1 MRFQTQLIPATL
13 IRRYNRFLS
22 DMRLENGEVVRA
34 HCPNP
39 GAMTGLKDEGA
50 ICWLEPND
58 ETKKK
63 LKYGWRL
70 VEVEGQCVNID
81 TSLPNRIIQKALEAR
96 LIDEL
101 LPYDAVLPEQKYSEN
116 SRIDFLLRGSAGD
129 TYVEVKSVTMKR
141 GRRAVFPDSV
151 TTRGAKHLADLEQM
165 VKSGHRA
172 VMLYLVSRMDCDE
185 FGLAG
190 DIDPKYARA
199 FDAAREA
206 GVEVFCFDTRISPT
220 DIALGKALP
229 IDKSPQAT

>member
-1 MRFQTQLIPATL
+1 
-13 IRRYNRFLS
+13 
-22 DMRLENGEVVRA
+22 MRLENGEVVCA

-39 GAMTGLKDEGA
+39 GAMTGLNDEGA
-50 ICWLEPND
+50 LCWLEPNED
-58 ETKKK
+58 PKKK

-70 VEVEGQCVNID
+70 VEVEGQYVNLD
-81 TSLPNRIIQKALEAR
+81 TSLPNRIIQEALEAR
-96 LIDEL
+96 LIAEL

-116 SRIDFLLRGSAGD
+116 SRIDFLLRGPAGD

-151 TTRGAKHLADLEQM
+151 TTRGSKHLADLEQM
-165 VKSGHRA
+165 VKRGHGA

-206 GVEVFCFDTRISPT
+206 GVEVLCFDTLISPWG
-220 DIALGKALP
+220 IKLGKALS

>member
-39 GAMTGLKDEGA
+39 GAMTGLKNEGA

-58 ETKKK
+58 DPKKK
-63 LKYGWRL
+63 LRYGWRL

-81 TSLPNRIIQKALEAR
+81 TSLPNRIVQEALEAR
-96 LIDEL
+96 LIGEL

-116 SRIDFLLRGSAGD
+116 SRIDFLLNGPAGD

-141 GRRAVFPDSV
+141 GRRAMFPDSV

-165 VKSGHRA
+165 VKSGHCA
-172 VMLYLVSRMDCDE
+172 VMLYLVSRMDCE
-185 FGLAG
+185 AFGLAG
-190 DIDPKYARA
+190 DIDPKYAAA

-206 GVEVFCFDTRISPT
+206 GIEVLCFDTCISPT
-220 DIALGKALP
+220 DIVLGKALP